1 MLLGDADVEHL
12 VGKRAATGSRPVES
26 GMAAVIA
33 TSSGRAAAS
42 TIMASENAAVYEPSF
57 DAADV
62 VHVLDL
68 VGLGGSVAQAL
79 AGQDVDHDRFVEVAG
94 GEERSRPRSS
104 WPS

>member
-1 MLLGDADVEHL
+1 MAMPAAEVTGVLLGDADVEHP

-42 TIMASENAAVYEPSF
+42 TIMASENAAVYEPS

-62 VHVLDL
+62 VH
-68 VGLGGSVAQAL
+68 A
-79 AGQDVDHDRFVEVAG
+79 
-94 GEERSRPRSS
+94 
-104 WPS
+104 